1 MEKIII
7 ILIVVSLIVLVC
19 KILATPRSLLYVI
32 DPKVKLPLTEGKIRE
47 IMKPVCWANATY
59 RKVSD
64 KILDETYIQRL
75 EYYYSNL
82 YNCHRQNARR
92 LCAGV
97 DLGHPVFSPEQAMV
111 AFKKLFGSLVSFT
124 TPIPIRAWRFMED
137 VILRQYLEVK
147 YGYVA
152 EVCGFYAVIFIGDR
166 YCYICEK
173 FSCGY
178 DSVASNQIKSANLKI
193 YLKRA
198 TLDEY
203 ITGGFTAVSACLII
217 SSKDYTVKEIMIGG
231 ENDVAGQY
239 SLFSKTYENHPSQE
253 EYEADIREYCKKVPD
268 ILAEI
273 KERCC
278 REYNTLY
285 TGQIITPTMYKQ
297 KPDII
302 IRTDIDDVR

>member
-7 ILIVVSLIVLVC
+7 ILIVVSLCILVC
-19 KILATPRSLLYVI
+19 KILV
-32 DPKVKLPLTEGKIRE
+32 PKVKLPLTEGKIRE
-47 IMKPVCWANATY
+47 IMKPVCWANAIY

-64 KILDETYIQRL
+64 KILDETGIQRL
-75 EYYYSNL
+75 EYFSSNCYL
-82 YNCHRQNARR
+82 CYNLNARR

-124 TPIPIRAWRFMED
+124 TPIPIRAWRFMKN

-147 YGYVA
+147 YGYVV

-178 DSVASNQIKSANLKI
+178 DSAASNQIKSANLKI
-193 YLKRA
+193 RLRSA
-198 TLDEY
+198 SFDEY
-203 ITGGFTAVSACLII
+203 MEGFTAVPAYLII

-239 SLFSKTYENHPSQE
+239 PLFSKTYENHPSQE
-253 EYEADIREYCKKVPD
+253 EYEADIRKYCKKVPK
-268 ILAEI
+268 ILA
-273 KERCC
+273 KTKRDYWW
-278 REYNTLY
+278 RYNALY
-285 TGQIITPTMYKQ
+285 IGQTITPTMYKQ

-302 IRTDIDDVR
+302 IRADIDDVR